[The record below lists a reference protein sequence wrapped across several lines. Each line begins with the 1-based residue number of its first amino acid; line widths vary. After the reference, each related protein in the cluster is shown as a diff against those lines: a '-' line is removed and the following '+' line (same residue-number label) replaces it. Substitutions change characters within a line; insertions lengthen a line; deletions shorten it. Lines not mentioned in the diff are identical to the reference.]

1 MRELVL
7 TRRGEKLCVY
17 LLEHRHLVEYH
28 EVVEGG
34 EYALGDIFLG
44 SVSQVNKGLNAAFVD
59 IGLVREGFL
68 HVSDIAPG
76 FFLQRAYV
84 EALRR
89 AKRPSVELLQVEA
102 SPPKEASIAEYLHPG
117 DWILVQVVKEM
128 SDTKGPRL
136 STQVSLTGQGL
147 VLLPFSTEIGISHRI
162 VDPVQRQAW
171 REQLKAFYRAPY
183 GMILRTGGQKLSPP
197 ELEAEYSL
205 LIQKWEDFQRKLQGK
220 KPPYRLSEGSSSI
233 TQVIQDYL
241 NSMPE
246 VIYVADE
253 TLYAEIQQYF
263 QIHRLLSPPAL
274 RLHRKKEPLESYF
287 EVDRATR
294 LLLGRTVTL
303 PNGGYIVIERTE
315 ALHVIDVNSGSLA
328 AQNRPPEEVALQ
340 TNLLAAQEIAR
351 QLRLRDLGG
360 IIVVDFIDMRS
371 AEHRRLV
378 YERLCE
384 AMKADRA
391 KHVVLPMSEFGLVQ
405 ITRQRRRA
413 PVEPSEEVP
422 CPTCHGKGYLAHTAV
437 PYDRIE
443 EQLVFWGKA
452 YPRAILRVKAHP
464 LLVAYWREKYAFSP
478 PSWIWNLLPHRWLQ
492 IEEDKDLPLGRA
504 LLYQG
509 SDWVALLE

>member
-1 MRELVL
+1 M
-7 TRRGEKLCVY
+7 Y

-28 EVVEGG
+28 EVAEGG

-44 SVSQVNKGLNAAFVD
+44 LVSQVNRGLNAAFVE
-59 IGLVREGFL
+59 IGLSREGFL
-68 HVSDIAPG
+68 HVSDIAPD
-76 FFLQRAYV
+76 FLLQRAYV
-84 EALRR
+84 EALRH
-89 AKRPSVELLQVEA
+89 AQEPPVLHAEA
-102 SPPKEASIAEYLHPG
+102 SPSKEASIGEYLRPG

-136 STQVSLTGQGL
+136 STQLSLTGQGL

-162 VDPVQRQAW
+162 VDPGQRQAW
-171 REQLKAFYRAPY
+171 RERLKAFYKPPY
-183 GMILRTGGQKLSPP
+183 GMILRTGGQKLSPQ
-197 ELEAEYSL
+197 ELEAEYAV
-205 LIQKWEDFQRKLQGK
+205 LIQKWEDLLKKLRGK
-220 KPPYRLSEGSSSI
+220 RPPYRLSGGGSSI
-233 TQVIQDYL
+233 AQVIQDYL
-241 NSMPE
+241 NSTPE
-246 VIYVADE
+246 VIHVEEEA
-253 TLYAEIQQYF
+253 LYTEIQQYL
-263 QIHRLLSPPAL
+263 QTHRLVSPPAL
-274 RLHRKKEPLESYF
+274 RLHRRKEPLESYF
-287 EVDRATR
+287 ELDRATR

-315 ALHVIDVNSGSLA
+315 ALHVIDVNSGSLS

-391 KHVVLPMSEFGLVQ
+391 KHAVLPMSEFGLVQ

-413 PVEPSEEVP
+413 PVAPAEAVP

-437 PYDRIE
+437 PYERIE
-443 EQLVFWGKA
+443 EQLLFWGQA
-452 YPRAILRVKAHP
+452 YPRTLLRVKAHP
-464 LLVAYWREKYAFSP
+464 FLVAYWREKYTFSP
-478 PSWIWNLLPHRWLQ
+478 PSWIWGLLPHRWVHV
-492 IEEDKDLPLGRA
+492 EADKDLPLGRA
-504 LLYQG
+504 LLYRG
-509 SDWVALLE
+509 SEWVALLE